1 MPSVFT
7 IQGPERRDFDDKLC
21 RRVRTGKRK
30 HCTMVQCRKEL
41 GRGRWQFKKGTMRCS

>member
-7 IQGPERRDFDDKLC
+7 IQGPELTEGKGC
-21 RRVRTGKRK
+21 RRVRTGKRRG
-30 HCTMVQCRKEL
+30 CTIVQCQKETGK